1 MSQSGA
7 LGSDFEA
14 LLPSQRQLLIKQEP
28 KPFGMVEGPS
38 LGLGVQVLEAPRHA
52 RQAQLVE
59 KIECWMVQ
67 HWRFPVQWKDFGP
80 RTLA

>member
-1 MSQSGA
+1 
-7 LGSDFEA
+7 
-14 LLPSQRQLLIKQEP
+14 
-28 KPFGMVEGPS
+28 